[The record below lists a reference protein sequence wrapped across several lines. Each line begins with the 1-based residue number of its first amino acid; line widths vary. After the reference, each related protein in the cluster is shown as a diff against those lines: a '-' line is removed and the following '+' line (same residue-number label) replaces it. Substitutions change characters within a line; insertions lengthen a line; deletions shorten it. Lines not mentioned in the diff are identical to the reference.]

1 MSAGG
6 SSVEAVV
13 GAVEQPETSG
23 GVDASSVPIVGSP
36 LMGNAVVSSS
46 CLVRAGKLNN
56 FNDHVIHCNSNMF
69 SLSS

>member
-23 GVDASSVPIVGSP
+23 GVDASSVPVVGSP
-36 LMGNAVVSSS
+36 LMGNAVASSS
-46 CLVRAGKLNN
+46 GPVRAGKLNN
-56 FNDHVIHCNSNMF
+56 FNDHVI
-69 SLSS
+69 